1 MDMQTVI
8 EELRRRGRNMVAL
21 DTPQKQDLA
30 DVGADFAAGFIP
42 VLAQAQALRDFE
54 RSRRAQDPAGM
65 AMASAGLIPFGKL
78 LTAALRRS
86 NPVISQI
93 DVYHGTPHRFPATEA
108 NPLGEFD
115 ASKIGTGEGAQAYG
129 HGIYFAESPKV
140 AKTYTQ
146 EGMQVGPVFGDVQFH
161 PEVEKE
167 IRNLSEIAIKNKNQ
181 EAEWVFDELLIGDFS
196 PDILR
201 QMAKTKTTLEG
212 NEFDK
217 KKVEQALETAKT
229 VANKSFGSLY
239 KADLPDEMI
248 DRMLDY
254 DKPINEQNSA
264 VLDALEKAGINTQST
279 ALAGPMAQGQEAHL
293 AKHGIPGIKYLD
305 AGSRDNRSGTRNF
318 VVFPG
323 EEKKVK
329 ILERK

>member
-30 DVGADFAAGFIP
+30 DVGADFAAGVIP

-115 ASKIGTGEGAQAYG
+115 ASKIGTGEVIGEMLGPTRGKTPVANWNADKTVPASSIVEL
-129 HGIYFAESPKV
+129 HGV
-140 AKTYTQ
+140 
-146 EGMQVGPVFGDVQFH
+146 
-161 PEVEKE
+161 
-167 IRNLSEIAIKNKNQ
+167 R
-181 EAEWVFDELLIGDFS
+181 
-196 PDILR
+196 
-201 QMAKTKTTLEG
+201 
-212 NEFDK
+212 DK
-217 KKVEQALETAKT
+217 KK
-229 VANKSFGSLY
+229 
-239 KADLPDEMI
+239 
-248 DRMLDY
+248 R
-254 DKPINEQNSA
+254 
-264 VLDALEKAGINTQST
+264 DALQADMELRGWSGRPVLAYRDDSGAVFALTGSHRIAAARAADIDVPIVLVSDASMQQVDEIGRYLPEIAGKDDNDLLQFFEN
-279 ALAGPMAQGQEAHL
+279 AGD
-293 AKHGIPGIKYLD
+293 K
-305 AGSRDNRSGTRNF
+305 RSAELMRLEVRSNNENNVMETRNF
-318 VVFPG
+318 AEFPG